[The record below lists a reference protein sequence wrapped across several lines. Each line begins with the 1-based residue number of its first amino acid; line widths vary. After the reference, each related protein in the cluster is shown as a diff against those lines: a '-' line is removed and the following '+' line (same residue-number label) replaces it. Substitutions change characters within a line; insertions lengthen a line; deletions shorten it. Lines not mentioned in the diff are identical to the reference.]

1 MMCCVQGVHGIHSH
15 HGREGDL
22 GYFISCPPTED
33 QGRQLR
39 IFKPAADTRVTPLVQ
54 LLHPGPA
61 QRPRWRPPDDFRGEK
76 LTVVQETLGGPIS
89 FPKGPI
95 LAQIPIPCDSL
106 VKTFALMCHWF
117 SKPIRDH
124 FATE

>member
-15 HGREGDL
+15 HGREWDL

-33 QGRQLR
+33 QGRQLI

-95 LAQIPIPCDSL
+95 LAQSQYL
-106 VKTFALMCHWF
+106 ATHW
-117 SKPIRDH
+117 SRPLH
-124 FATE
+124 